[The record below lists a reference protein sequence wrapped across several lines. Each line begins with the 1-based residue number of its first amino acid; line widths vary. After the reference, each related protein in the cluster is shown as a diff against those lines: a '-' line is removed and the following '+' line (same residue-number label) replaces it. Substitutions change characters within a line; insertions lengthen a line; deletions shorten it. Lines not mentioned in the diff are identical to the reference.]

1 MSIDPS
7 AGGHSP
13 SAKGSN
19 FLSPAIPSPQM
30 SAHSFQSEPQP
41 QQQNESA
48 HGFTLGADGGII
60 LRAQNK
66 STVIKIGQTALHNPG
81 GRSSWIG
88 L

>member
-1 MSIDPS
+1 MASV
-7 AGGHSP
+7 
-13 SAKGSN
+13 
-19 FLSPAIPSPQM
+19 PSPHM
-30 SAHSFQSEPQP
+30 SANSIQSVS
-41 QQQNESA
+41 QQQKESA

-60 LRAQNK
+60 LHAQNK

>member
-1 MSIDPS
+1 MGSS

-13 SAKGSN
+13 GAKGSN
-19 FLSPAIPSPQM
+19 FLSPAMASIPSPHM
-30 SAHSFQSEPQP
+30 SANSIQAES

-48 HGFTLGADGGII
+48 NGFTLGADGCVISRI
-60 LRAQNK
+60 QDK
-66 STVIKIGQTALHNPG
+66 STVIKIGQTTLHNPG

>member
-1 MSIDPS
+1 
-7 AGGHSP
+7 
-13 SAKGSN
+13 
-19 FLSPAIPSPQM
+19 M
-30 SAHSFQSEPQP
+30 SAISIQSES
-41 QQQNESA
+41 QQQDESA

-66 STVIKIGQTALHNPG
+66 STVIKIGQTTLHNPG